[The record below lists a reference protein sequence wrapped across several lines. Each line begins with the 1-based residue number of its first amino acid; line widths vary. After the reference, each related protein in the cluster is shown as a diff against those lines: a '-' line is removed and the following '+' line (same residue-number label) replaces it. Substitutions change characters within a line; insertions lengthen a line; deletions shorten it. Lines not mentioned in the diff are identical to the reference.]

1 MQAFT
6 QYTPTEVVF
15 GANTENEVG
24 KLISVRNCRKVL
36 IVYGGGSVVKS
47 GLLKRVQ
54 TALAKENIAYQ
65 ELGGVV
71 PNPRLSLAE
80 EGVQKALA
88 FGADFIL
95 AVGGG
100 SAIDTAKGIAHGTAN
115 PEKNLWDIWTGK
127 ETLDKSIPMGCILT
141 ISAAGSETSS
151 SSVLTNAKLGK
162 KAGINTPFN
171 RPVFA
176 IMNPELTYTLPKY
189 QVACGIVDIMMH
201 TLERYFIPNTKNQMT
216 DEIAEG
222 LLRTVIA
229 NGRIAY
235 ADATNYDAMS
245 ELMWCGSLSHN
256 GITGLGRPVDFC
268 VHKFGHALGARFD
281 KAHGATLSA
290 MWGAWANYVY
300 KEDVK
305 RFKHYGKSVWGIGI
319 EDEEEAAKA
328 AIACTVQY
336 FKELEMPT
344 NLTELLG
351 EAQEDSV
358 LYELAMSATLDN
370 TIKLSALRTSDVVG
384 IHEIFRVANKAECAY
399 AN

>member
-15 GANTENEVG
+15 GADTENEVG
-24 KLISVRNCRKVL
+24 KLIRARQCSKVL
-36 IVYGGGSVVKS
+36 LVYGGGSVVKS

-54 TALAKENIAYQ
+54 TALAKEDIAYQ

-80 EGVQKALA
+80 EGVQKALE
-88 FGADFIL
+88 FSADFIL

-100 SAIDTAKGIAHGTAN
+100 SAIDTAKGIAHGAAN
-115 PEKNLWDIWTGK
+115 PQKKLWDIWTGK
-127 ETLDKSIPMGCILT
+127 EQLDKSLPVGCILT
-141 ISAAGSETSS
+141 ISAAGSEMSQS
-151 SSVLTNAKLGK
+151 AVLSNQEIGK

-171 RPVFA
+171 RPAFA

-189 QVACGIVDIMMH
+189 QIACGIVDIMMH

-229 NGRIAY
+229 NGEIAY
-235 ADATNYDAMS
+235 AEATNYDAMS

-256 GITGLGRPVDFC
+256 GITGLGRPMDFC

-281 KAHGATLSA
+281 EAHGATLSV

-300 KEDVK
+300 KEDLK
-305 RFKHYGKSVWGIGI
+305 RFAHYARSVWGIQI
-319 EDEEEAAKA
+319 EEDEAAARA
-328 AIACTVQY
+328 AIDCTIQY
-336 FKELEMPT
+336 FKEIGMPT

-358 LYELAMSATLDN
+358 LYELAMNATLDN
-370 TIKLSALRTSDVVG
+370 TVKLSALRTSDVAGVY
-384 IHEIFRVANKAECAY
+384 EIFKIANKEQIK
-399 AN
+399 